1 MATVHLKSGAITNAT
16 ATPKV
21 ANNASVAGAVVRC
34 AVGVVTNSASD
45 DVGSTYRYVRVP
57 SNCRVKRVTF
67 ASAASGATGQL
78 NIGVYQTADNG
89 GAVVDADF
97 FASAVD
103 PGGGAIAP
111 TDVTHESGEYTFA
124 ESLLPLWQALGVAA
138 DPHVDYDIAATVA
151 EIMADAVAHKL
162 EVEYVL

>member
-1 MATVHLKSGAITNAT
+1 MATVHLKSGAITNST
-16 ATPKV
+16 ATPRV

-34 AVGVVTNSASD
+34 AIGVVTNSAAD

-67 ASAASGATGQL
+67 ASAASGATGQV
-78 NIGVYQTADNG
+78 NIGVYRTADDG

-97 FASAVD
+97 FASALD
-103 PGGGAIAP
+103 PGNAAIGP
-111 TDVTHESGEYTFA
+111 TDITHESGEYSLA
-124 ESLLPLWQALGVAA
+124 ESVQPLWQALGVSA
-138 DPHVDYDIAATVA
+138 DPRCDYDIAATVS